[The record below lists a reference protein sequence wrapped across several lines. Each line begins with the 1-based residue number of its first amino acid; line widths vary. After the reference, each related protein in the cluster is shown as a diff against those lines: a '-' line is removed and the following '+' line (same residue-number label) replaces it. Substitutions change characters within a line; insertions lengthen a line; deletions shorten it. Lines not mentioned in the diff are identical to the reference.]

1 MWEGPHCPDNLGV
14 ATFVADR
21 RLLILFIMSEPVYI
35 LGGGRTDFKR
45 NLKKEGKTIRN
56 LITEAGKKALDD
68 AKTDPA
74 EIQAATVGNFNA
86 GQFTKQLHLG
96 AFIPEIDPKL
106 HGVPTIH
113 TEGACA
119 SGALSVLL
127 GAQWIMGGF
136 HDAVLV
142 VGAEQQKTMSSL
154 DGSDVLGAAADYHI
168 EKPEYGDFMFPKLF
182 GRIAQIYIEKYGASE
197 KELSWVAFKNYAH
210 ARLNPLAQMRDAD
223 LTYDCASQVSDKNPS
238 VAPPLKV
245 SDCSQITDGAASLV
259 LVSGKHLD
267 RMGLDKSKLPR
278 LLGFGSTTDY
288 LALAKKDAP
297 TFSTARKAA
306 EKAFGMANLKPRDM
320 HGAEVH
326 DCFSITEIVAYE
338 ILGLAESGKGVELV
352 KSGATALPQV
362 RPEKAKASFQIP
374 VNAGGGLIADG
385 HPVGATG
392 VRQVFEAYQQLTE
405 QAGARQ
411 IEDAR
416 KFLTFNMGGS
426 LTTSVAMVWGRE

>member
-1 MWEGPHCPDNLGV
+1 MN
-14 ATFVADR
+14 
-21 RLLILFIMSEPVYI
+21 EPVYI

-45 NLKKEGKTIRN
+45 NLKKEGKTIRD
-56 LITEAGKKALDD
+56 LITEAGRKAIED
-68 AKTDPA
+68 AKIDPA
-74 EIQAATVGNFNA
+74 EIEAAAVGNFNA

-96 AFIPEIDPKL
+96 AFVPEIDPKL
-106 HGVPTIH
+106 HGIPTMH
-113 TEGACA
+113 TEAACA
-119 SGALSVLL
+119 SGALSVTL

-182 GRIAQIYIEKYGASE
+182 GKIAQIYIDKYGASE
-197 KELSWVAFKNYAH
+197 QDLAWVAYKNYAH

-245 SDCSQITDGAASLV
+245 SDCSQITDGSAALV
-259 LVSGKHLD
+259 LVSGKYLD
-267 RMGLDKSKLPR
+267 KHGIDKSKLVR
-278 LLGFGSTTDY
+278 LLGYGLATDY
-288 LALAKKDAP
+288 LALEKKDAP

-306 EKAFGMANLKPRDM
+306 AKAFGMANLKPRDM

-326 DCFSITEIVAYE
+326 DCFSITEICAYE
-338 ILGLAESGKGVELV
+338 ILGLAEHGKGAQLAMT
-352 KSGATALPQV
+352 GATALPQV
-362 RPEKAKASFQIP
+362 RNEKVSGKIDFEIP
-374 VNAGGGLIADG
+374 VNAGGGLIGDG

-392 VRQVFEAYQQLTE
+392 VRQVFEAYQHLTG

-411 IEDAR
+411 IEGAR

-426 LTTSVAMVWGRE
+426 LTTSVAMIWGRD

>member
-1 MWEGPHCPDNLGV
+1 MN
-14 ATFVADR
+14 
-21 RLLILFIMSEPVYI
+21 EPVYI

-45 NLKKEGKTIRN
+45 NLKKEGKTIRD
-56 LITEAGKKALDD
+56 LITESGRKAIQD
-68 AKTDPA
+68 AKIDPA
-74 EIQAATVGNFNA
+74 EIQAAAVGNFNA

-106 HGVPTIH
+106 HGIPTMH
-113 TEGACA
+113 TEAACA
-119 SGALSVLL
+119 SGALSVTL
-127 GAQWIMGGF
+127 GAQWVAGGF

-182 GRIAQIYIEKYGASE
+182 GKIAQIYIEKYGASE
-197 KELSWVAFKNYAH
+197 QDLAWVAYKNYAH

-245 SDCSQITDGAASLV
+245 SDCSQITDGSAALV
-259 LVSGKHLD
+259 LVSGKYLD
-267 RMGLDKSKLPR
+267 KHGIGKSKLIR
-278 LLGFGSTTDY
+278 LLGYGLATDY
-288 LALAKKDAP
+288 LALEKKDAP

-326 DCFSITEIVAYE
+326 DCFSITEICAYE
-338 ILGLAESGKGVELV
+338 ILGLAEPGKGAQLAMT
-352 KSGATALPQV
+352 GATALPQV
-362 RPEKAKASFQIP
+362 RNEKVSGKIDFEIP
-374 VNAGGGLIADG
+374 VNAGGGLIGDG

-392 VRQVFEAYQQLTE
+392 VRQVFEAYQQLTG

-411 IEDAR
+411 IDGAK

-426 LTTSVAMVWGRE
+426 LTTSVAMIWGRE